1 MSVSSPKPEGLQEE
15 LKPAGKHAAVLSPAC
30 CTCPEPSSQEPFPCA
45 VQPVSAR
52 RWSQNERFRRRSCH
66 LLDTHPAR
74 LGSARS
80 SRLGPGGRRA
90 LLREDNFSTAPA
102 PGALPTPLQP
112 RSTAPRPEAE
122 PNSLPAARAPPAEA
136 PDPQLRLAPG
146 CGLGPGGGSAPA
158 APAPPRHAAAVG
170 SRRPLPALGLRGLR
184 EARRRPG
191 AARWAAC

>member
-1 MSVSSPKPEGLQEE
+1 MPRALLTGTLPVCRATRVRTPLVTKRAVPQKE
-15 LKPAGKHAAVLSPAC
+15 L
-30 CTCPEPSSQEPFPCA
+30 PSSRHAP
-45 VQPVSAR
+45 
-52 RWSQNERFRRRSCH
+52 
-66 LLDTHPAR
+66 
-74 LGSARS
+74 GSARS

>member
-74 LGSARS
+74 LAPPGSVPVGAELSSERTTSARRRLPGRSRRPFSPAAPHRGPRPSRTPSPPPGRLPRKPRTRS
-80 SRLGPGGRRA
+80 S
-90 LLREDNFSTAPA
+90 
-102 PGALPTPLQP
+102 
-112 RSTAPRPEAE
+112 APRP
-122 PNSLPAARAPPAEA
+122 
-136 PDPQLRLAPG
+136 
-146 CGLGPGGGSAPA
+146 
-158 APAPPRHAAAVG
+158 AVG
-170 SRRPLPALGLRGLR
+170 WGRAGDRPRRARPRPAM
-184 EARRRPG
+184 PQP
-191 AARWAAC
+191 